1 MEAFDMRATWLAC
14 ALVMIVLTACGKAG
28 GDQPSAPTD
37 VLTATVTEATPLTS
51 TPASTAAVP
60 LQGDSWWKDAVIY
73 EIFVRSFY
81 DSNGDGIGDF
91 NGLISKL
98 DYLNDGNPET
108 TDDLGITGIWL
119 MPIHPTT
126 TTHGYDVIDYRAV
139 NPEYGTMGDF
149 RRLVTEA
156 HRRGIRILIDLVLNH
171 TSSQNPWFLQS
182 QNPQSPFRDWY
193 VWSESDPGF
202 LGPWNQQVWYQTSS
216 GYYYAYFWEGM
227 PDLNYTN
234 PDVTAEMEDVT
245 RFWLEDVGIDGFRLD
260 AIGVLIED
268 GSTVVETP
276 ATHEWL
282 RKYNAFVHDLRPDAL
297 VTGEV
302 WQNDSVVAPYI
313 LNDEVDL
320 AFEFDLSSSIL
331 ASVNAGN
338 AASILDTLRVGTSQ
352 FPPGQYGTFLTN
364 HDMTRVMTQLG
375 SNEGKARVAAS
386 LLLMLPGVPFIYYGE
401 EIGTVGEAP
410 DAMGRRPMQWSPG
423 LQAGFSATTAWMP
436 PDSRFPSTNVAA
448 QADDPASLL
457 SRYRRLIAMRAQ
469 HPALRSPNM
478 DVVTCSNP
486 GVFASLRTSQ
496 DEAVMVIINLTDRQ
510 IGDALLSVASS
521 ALTEGR
527 YVTRSLMLPT
537 LYTELE
543 VNAAGGF
550 EGYSLGPDL
559 TPYATLLVELKRR

>member
-1 MEAFDMRATWLAC
+1 
-14 ALVMIVLTACGKAG
+14 
-28 GDQPSAPTD
+28 
-37 VLTATVTEATPLTS
+37 
-51 TPASTAAVP
+51 
-60 LQGDSWWKDAVIY
+60 
-73 EIFVRSFY
+73 
-81 DSNGDGIGDF
+81 
-91 NGLISKL
+91 
-98 DYLNDGNPET
+98 
-108 TDDLGITGIWL
+108 
-119 MPIHPTT
+119 
-126 TTHGYDVIDYRAV
+126 
-139 NPEYGTMGDF
+139 
-149 RRLVTEA
+149 
-156 HRRGIRILIDLVLNH
+156 
-171 TSSQNPWFLQS
+171 
-182 QNPQSPFRDWY
+182 
-193 VWSESDPGF
+193 
-202 LGPWNQQVWYQTSS
+202 
-216 GYYYAYFWEGM
+216 
-227 PDLNYTN
+227 
-234 PDVTAEMEDVT
+234 
-245 RFWLEDVGIDGFRLD
+245 
-260 AIGVLIED
+260 
-268 GSTVVETP
+268 
-276 ATHEWL
+276 
-282 RKYNAFVHDLRPDAL
+282 
-297 VTGEV
+297 
-302 WQNDSVVAPYI
+302 
-313 LNDEVDL
+313 
-320 AFEFDLSSSIL
+320 
-331 ASVNAGN
+331 
-338 AASILDTLRVGTSQ
+338 
-352 FPPGQYGTFLTN
+352 
-364 HDMTRVMTQLG
+364 MTRVMTQLG